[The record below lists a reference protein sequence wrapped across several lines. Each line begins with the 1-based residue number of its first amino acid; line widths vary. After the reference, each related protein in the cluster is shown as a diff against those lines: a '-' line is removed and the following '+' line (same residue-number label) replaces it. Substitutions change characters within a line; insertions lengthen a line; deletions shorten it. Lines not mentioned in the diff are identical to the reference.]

1 MDIILSKP
9 RGFCAGVDRAI
20 QIVEEAIAVYNTPIY
35 VRHEIVHNKSVVDRL
50 KGLGAIFVEEVSEVP
65 ENSTVIFSAHGTA
78 TSVYNDAEKRNLRI
92 LDAACPLVKKVHKSV
107 VRHHSKDVT
116 IILIGHSGHPEVVGT
131 TGQLPEGEVTIVGSV
146 ADVSTLSFT
155 QDQPLAYTTQ
165 TTLSV
170 DESIDIITALK
181 KRYPQIQGPESGD
194 LCYAT
199 TNRQAAIKEICQEID
214 ILLVVGAT
222 NSSNSNRLRELGEK
236 LGIDSYLIA
245 DETSLE
251 FDWFHGKKQIGIT
264 SGASAPE
271 YIVQQVIESLKSHC
285 TIDSISERVT
295 MEEKVK
301 FSLPSELK
309 KK

>member
-20 QIVEEAIAVYNTPIY
+20 QIVEEAIAVYKTPIY

-50 KGLGAIFVEEVSEVP
+50 KELGAIFVEEVSEVP

-78 TSVYNDAEKRNLRI
+78 TSVYKDAEERNLRI

-107 VRHHSKDVT
+107 VRHHAKEITV
-116 IILIGHSGHPEVVGT
+116 ILIGHSGHPEVVGT
-131 TGQLPEGEVTIVGSV
+131 TGQLPDGQVTIVGSV
-146 ADVSTLSFT
+146 ADVATLSFT

-181 KRYPQIQGPESGD
+181 KRYPQIQGPDSGD

-245 DETSLE
+245 DEMDLN
-251 FDWFHGKKQIGIT
+251 FDWFVAKKQIGIT

-271 YIVQQVIESLKSHC
+271 YIVQQVIERLKSHC

-309 KK
+309 K